1 MNSTTTPTGNPERL
15 AENPQEIFQNLS
27 RKEQEFIENNIK
39 SFENFFATNPTA
51 AIKSFLVPEHAN
63 FSGATKMWNIFI
75 QKQIE
80 NFTLSN
86 ERNREN
92 FLENFYKM
100 ILGITKT
107 EPSAPMQYRSG
118 AKGMTANIISN
129 S

>member
-15 AENPQEIFQNLS
+15 AENAENIFANLS
-27 RKEQEFIENNIK
+27 ENEKKFIKDNIP

-63 FSGATKMWNIFI
+63 FSEATKVWNIFL

-80 NFTLSN
+80 NFNLSN

-100 ILGITKT
+100 ILEITKT
-107 EPSAPMQYRSG
+107 EPSA
-118 AKGMTANIISN
+118 
-129 S
+129 